1 MSRFL
6 LAASAL
12 TASALV
18 QGANWIPSSPLV
30 QIGNDCDIYFDAA
43 ASLEVTDNLYSS
55 STKTSATS
63 WMVTPGFLLEY
74 GKDSALSATISVKRT
89 FVNFTDK
96 TLSDLED
103 SRDALAVGIRFADGG
118 PLSLSVD
125 SSYRVTARNDDLQMQ
140 GLGGLLGATLVRQAS
155 YAHSFRADYKLTE
168 KLSVGLGYSN
178 SYNQYLDPVT
188 TGAAGSYVYNTN
200 TLTELNTK
208 SMPLSFDYQ
217 AFEKLSFGLALQ
229 HDVTDYSAAPYYS
242 QLNTPRP
249 PLAHHQQWGPG
260 TRIDPNGMRPNRR
273 PGTRLLVLVRV
284 HQLPCS
290 AKRPDVIRL
299 GVVVVNPKLPVTI
312 GNVEVAIRSHRQV
325 RRPILTRLRVQPRH
339 HGSMN
344 RPHNL
349 AVQRR
354 LPHMAFHVVAMV
366 QVLNAA
372 LEANRQPVRPAP
384 HVRAP
389 ALDEFTIRIKNR
401 NCVRRGAVFVYRVRH
416 DHPTQPVH
424 HDPVGVPE
432 LVGRWQLRPVVIRL
446 VSVRSGAQ
454 HRHGALSVRGCRG

>member
-6 LAASAL
+6 IAASAL

-43 ASLEVTDNLYSS
+43 ASLEVTDNLYSG

-140 GLGGLLGATLVRQAS
+140 GLGGILGATLVRQAS

-178 SYNQYLDPVT
+178 SYNQYLDPT
-188 TGAAGSYVYNTN
+188 QTGTAPTVFNTN

-229 HDVTDYSAAPYYS
+229 HDVTDYSAAPYFNS
-242 QLNTPRP
+242 AGTPRP
-249 PLAHHQQWGPG
+249 ALAHKQLVKNFAGLTLKGQLTESGKL
-260 TRIDPNGMRPNRR
+260 NGN
-273 PGTRLLVLVRV
+273 VRV
-284 HQLPCS
+284 GYSQYHFDSAANDSDLSYSVNLSHQLTERFSQSLTLSRDVTASSTNSQMASKNYTYGIGYNASEDLNLNLS
-290 AKRPDVIRL
+290 ATKSDVFASTSQVDTYVYTL
-299 GVVVVNPKLPVTI
+299 GADYKY
-312 GNVEVAIRSHRQV
+312 SKH
-325 RRPILTRLRVQPRH
+325 LTFQASYSLND
-339 HGSMN
+339 STATAAASTYTSN
-344 RPHNL
+344 
-349 AVQRR
+349 
-354 LPHMAFHVVAMV
+354 AFT
-366 QVLNAA
+366 LSAA
-372 LEANRQPVRPAP
+372 FR
-384 HVRAP
+384 
-389 ALDEFTIRIKNR
+389 
-401 NCVRRGAVFVYRVRH
+401 Y
-416 DHPTQPVH
+416 
-424 HDPVGVPE
+424 
-432 LVGRWQLRPVVIRL
+432 
-446 VSVRSGAQ
+446 
-454 HRHGALSVRGCRG
+454 

>member
-249 PLAHHQQWGPG
+249 PLAHQQLVKNFAGLTLKG
-260 TRIDPNGMRPNRR
+260 QLTESGKLNGN
-273 PGTRLLVLVRV
+273 VRV
-284 HQLPCS
+284 GYSQYHYDSAANDSDLSYSVNLSHQLTERFSQSLTLSRDVTASSTNSQMAAKNYTYGIGYNASEDLNLNFS
-290 AKRPDVIRL
+290 ATKSDVFASASQVDTYAYTL
-299 GVVVVNPKLPVTI
+299 GADYKYSKHLTFQASYSLNDSTAS
-312 GNVEVAIRSHRQV
+312 VASS
-325 RRPILTRLRVQPRH
+325 TYT
-339 HGSMN
+339 SN
-344 RPHNL
+344 
-349 AVQRR
+349 
-354 LPHMAFHVVAMV
+354 AFT
-366 QVLNAA
+366 LSAA
-372 LEANRQPVRPAP
+372 FR
-384 HVRAP
+384 
-389 ALDEFTIRIKNR
+389 
-401 NCVRRGAVFVYRVRH
+401 Y
-416 DHPTQPVH
+416 
-424 HDPVGVPE
+424 
-432 LVGRWQLRPVVIRL
+432 
-446 VSVRSGAQ
+446 
-454 HRHGALSVRGCRG
+454 

>member
-178 SYNQYLDPVT
+178 SYNQYLDPT
-188 TGAAGSYVYNTN
+188 QTGTSPSLVYNTN

-208 SMPLSFDYQ
+208 SMPLSLDFQ
-217 AFEKLSFGLALQ
+217 AFEKLSFGLVLQ
-229 HDVTDYSAAPYYS
+229 HDVTDYSAAPYFS
-242 QLNTPRP
+242 QANIPRP
-249 PLAHHQQWGPG
+249 ALPHQQLLKDFAGLTAKG
-260 TRIDPNGMRPNRR
+260 QLSESGKLNGNI
-273 PGTRLLVLVRV
+273 RV
-284 HQLPCS
+284 GYSRFSYDNAPKDKDLSYSVNLSHQLTERFSQSLTLSRDVTASSTNGQMAAKNYTYGLSYTASEDLTMNFS
-290 AKRPDVIRL
+290 ATMSDVFAGTSQIDSYVYNL
-299 GVVVVNPKLPVTI
+299 GADYKYTKHLTFQAGYSFNDSKAS
-312 GNVEVAIRSHRQV
+312 VAASTY
-325 RRPILTRLRVQPRH
+325 LSNT
-339 HGSMN
+339 
-344 RPHNL
+344 
-349 AVQRR
+349 
-354 LPHMAFHVVAMV
+354 
-366 QVLNAA
+366 
-372 LEANRQPVRPAP
+372 
-384 HVRAP
+384 
-389 ALDEFTIRIKNR
+389 FTISAAFR
-401 NCVRRGAVFVYRVRH
+401 Y
-416 DHPTQPVH
+416 
-424 HDPVGVPE
+424 
-432 LVGRWQLRPVVIRL
+432 
-446 VSVRSGAQ
+446 
-454 HRHGALSVRGCRG
+454 